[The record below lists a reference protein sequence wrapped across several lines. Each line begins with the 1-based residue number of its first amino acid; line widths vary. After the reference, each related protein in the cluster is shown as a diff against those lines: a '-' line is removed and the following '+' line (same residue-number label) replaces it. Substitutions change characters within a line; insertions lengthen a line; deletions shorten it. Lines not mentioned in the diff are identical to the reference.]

1 MHAMQHN
8 MNSQSLTQNTQNN
21 LRNSEWMHYISIEF
35 IFNIFTHCARTSRE
49 LLKQKKNQML
59 YIYELQTHQI
69 SKNNSTSE
77 NLNQK
82 KTILMNTFF
91 GSP

>member
-1 MHAMQHN
+1 MDA
-8 MNSQSLTQNTQNN
+8 LYFY
-21 LRNSEWMHYISIEF
+21 RVYIQYIY
-35 IFNIFTHCARTSRE
+35 TCARTSRE
-49 LLKQKKNQML
+49 LLKQTKNQML

-82 KTILMNTFF
+82 KQF
-91 GSP
+91 